1 MDDDDDGDGAT
12 GNEVDDDGDGA
23 TGDDNDDDD
32 DGDNDDDDDGDGDGD
47 GAMGSGTTGY
57 DEQSPK
63 STISGVIVQ
72 CTFVSVF
79 LRAVDTCI
87 RVLEAARKIMPT
99 IVLKCLQ
106 HRLHPPEQERRTCF
120 PSHCTPRRPRQG
132 DFRTD
137 DAAES
142 PDWPPMQICARQAS
156 IGLAG
161 KL

>member
-1 MDDDDDGDGAT
+1 MPVPSSNPVNVMAQKTYLNGRSVLGY
-12 GNEVDDDGDGA
+12 
-23 TGDDNDDDD
+23 
-32 DGDNDDDDDGDGDGD
+32 
-47 GAMGSGTTGY
+47 GTLLF
-57 DEQSPK
+57 EQSPN

-99 IVLKCLQ
+99 TVLKCLQ